1 MVCGG
6 EVRWGLGSRAWGR
19 GSPTVMMKGNV
30 LIISRMKG
38 TWKTC
43 SQMLPWGPEV
53 FQSQQGAVRGGE
65 GNWELGR

>member
-1 MVCGG
+1 
-6 EVRWGLGSRAWGR
+6 
-19 GSPTVMMKGNV
+19 MMKGSV
-30 LIISRMKG
+30 LIISRTKG

-53 FQSQQGAVRGGE
+53 LQSQQGAVRGKE